1 MPPNNSIFYIIKHH
15 STVHTK
21 QCLYIIPYFR
31 VFCKRVTHIFL
42 KIFIAG
48 RTRRFPAP
56 ADRGTRTAAGGFALT
71 GRLPFLHRRTGVLEL
86 RKRVRPTGRLLFLH
100 RLSGV
105 LELRQR
111 VRPNGAA
118 PFLHRFSG
126 ALELPQ
132 AGSPFPGR
140 KFFAEPQREIRR
152 RCGGSVAAPAAGAKR
167 KGHLRFP
174 FLFELL
180 PFPCLLARRRLPTC
194 DRSETGERQRIFSSV
209 SFSTCSQCQI
219 HYCYTDQKTS
229 AGRGIA
235 VPRNS

>member
-48 RTRRFPAP
+48 CTRRFPAP
-56 ADRGTRTAAGGFALT
+56 GDRGARTAAGVFAL
-71 GRLPFLHRRTGVLEL
+71 
-86 RKRVRPTGRLLFLH
+86 TGRLLFLH

-111 VRPNGAA
+111 VRPNGAES
-118 PFLHRFSG
+118 FSLNLSG
-126 ALELPQ
+126 
-132 AGSPFPGR
+132 GDSPS
-140 KFFAEPQREIRR
+140 AD
-152 RCGGSVAAPAAGAKR
+152 GGSVAAPAAGTTPYPRRWAKR
-167 KGHLRFP
+167 KDNLRFS

-180 PFPCLLARRRLPTC
+180 PFPCFLIWRRFPIC
-194 DRSETGERQRIFSSV
+194 DRSEKG
-209 SFSTCSQCQI
+209 
-219 HYCYTDQKTS
+219 Y
-229 AGRGIA
+229 GRGFFLPYLSQPVRSVRYITA
-235 VPRNS
+235 TQIRKPPLGAA